1 MLRSTSAAVALV
13 AVLLGASLV
22 MVSCGGN
29 QTKVTRAIDD
39 ATLSTKVKTAL
50 LNQPDVGVTQIDVET
65 VGGVVTLSGTVKSQD
80 EEQKAIAAARQVP
93 GVRRREIGAP
103 HSAGRIPSTSSRFGS
118 APQVFPARSGR
129 RSLPTAS
136 LAVRR

>member
-13 AVLLGASLV
+13 LVLLGASLV

-29 QTKVTRAIDD
+29 QTKVTQAIDD

-93 GVRRREIGAP
+93 GVKDVKSVLRIQP
-103 HSAGRIPSTSSRFGS
+103 AGPPTSSRFGS
-118 APQVFPARSGR
+118 APQVFPVRSGP

-136 LAVRR
+136 LAVRS

>member
-13 AVLLGASLV
+13 LVLLGASLV

-93 GVRRREIGAP
+93 GVK
-103 HSAGRIPSTSSRFGS
+103 T
-118 APQVFPARSGR
+118 
-129 RSLPTAS
+129 
-136 LAVRR
+136 